1 MSESF
6 KLTNKNRELSERVID
21 AANSSRQI
29 NKMSSSLAKLRL
41 SNMKLHGRE
50 SDMKVLKGKLM
61 ELKEGTLDN
70 KNNISREICPLPE
83 MVLISGV
90 SGTGKS
96 SLVMKGLRDPAARMG
111 MNFVGGKFDLNHQ
124 TSLPLSAFVDVMASL
139 TNIISGGDMMQYIQ
153 DDTSAFEEE
162 DRILLVRA
170 LPGCEKL
177 FNSVDNKSGRKR
189 KSKRESLL
197 AGKEIVARLQY
208 AIRRLLKIICTHLKG
223 LVLFIDDLQVS
234 LVYQVAF
241 NFDTFIL
248 VYIMNN

>member
-1 MSESF
+1 
-6 KLTNKNRELSERVID
+6 
-21 AANSSRQI
+21 
-29 NKMSSSLAKLRL
+29 
-41 SNMKLHGRE
+41 
-50 SDMKVLKGKLM
+50 M

-70 KNNISREICPLPE
+70 KNNINREICPLPE

-177 FNSVDNKSGRKR
+177 FNSVDNNSGRKR

-234 LVYQVAF
+234 V
-241 NFDTFIL
+241 
-248 VYIMNN
+248 